1 MVVEALDGLEGVGMP
16 SMGGGEVGEERGE
29 ITREA
34 RFPVYEGAVAVKG
47 EGTEGGEV
55 GGCWGHFVFVVCG
68 WFAEERS
75 YVLRYV

>member
-1 MVVEALDGLEGVGMP
+1 MVVEALNSEEGAGVP
-16 SMGGGEVGEERGE
+16 SMGGGQVGEERGE
-29 ITREA
+29 VTREA
-34 RFPVYEGAVAVKG
+34 GFPVYEGPVAVER